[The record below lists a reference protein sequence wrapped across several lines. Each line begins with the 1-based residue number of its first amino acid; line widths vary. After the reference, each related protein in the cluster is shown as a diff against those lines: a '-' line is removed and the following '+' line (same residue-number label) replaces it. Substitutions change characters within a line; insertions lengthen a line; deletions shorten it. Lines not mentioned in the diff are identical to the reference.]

1 MTPLPGRK
9 IPQWLLTIAG
19 GALVG
24 VVAGSL
30 MGWQFAPPMVLIYF
44 AIGWGARQGQRDK
57 KEVDAYREEWL
68 DRRKSQGDGTPPT
81 VV

>member
-9 IPQWLLTIAG
+9 VVQWLFTIAG

-30 MGWQFAPPMVLIYF
+30 MGWQFALPMVLIYF
-44 AIGWGARQGQRDK
+44 AIGWGARQGQKHK

-68 DRRKSQGDGTPPT
+68 NRRKSQGDGTPPT
-81 VV
+81 AV